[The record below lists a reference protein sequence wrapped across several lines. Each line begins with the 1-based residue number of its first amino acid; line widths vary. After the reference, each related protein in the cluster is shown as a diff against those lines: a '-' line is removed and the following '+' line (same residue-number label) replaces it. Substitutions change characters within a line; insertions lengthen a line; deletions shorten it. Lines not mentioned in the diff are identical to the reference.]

1 MASELLLQV
10 TIPVVAQ
17 SYLQEV
23 PRVASGPVVGAGVVP
38 HGVVAVHR
46 PASLLV
52 QTRQDVVHIVW
63 EEPLVVHEDRHH
75 LRGGWC
81 GHRLVVLLSKKNTSA
96 KAIRIFIIGKLLYC
110 GKLKPK
116 YRPSKV
122 SKDKRVCI

>member
-1 MASELLLQV
+1 MAPELLLQV

-23 PRVASGPVVGAGVVP
+23 PRVASGPVVRAGVVP

-52 QTRQDVVHIVW
+52 QTRQDVVHVVW

-81 GHRLVVLLSKKNTSA
+81 GHRLVVLLSEKKHVSQSDSYLHNRQTT
-96 KAIRIFIIGKLLYC
+96 LL
-110 GKLKPK
+110 
-116 YRPSKV
+116 RKV
-122 SKDKRVCI
+122 KTTMQTIESEQR